1 MLHQGSQVS
10 FTVVRGSEALL
21 SSHCSGI
28 GPHPALTGESRV
40 FYRVALH
47 SFGVSQ
53 VATGTSGNL
62 SCCLRGVR
70 SSFNCVGYHGIPLES
85 LQGNRASSQV
95 ETGISGF
102 LCSCSRDL
110 RFPICFNR
118 WHHGLSRVEAWN
130 SVFLSRCKKGV
141 RIPVEFRQVTC
152 AFSRSATGES
162 DLPSGCEG
170 RLGISLE
177 LGQGNLALSR
187 VEREFIVLSTCGKKC
202 GVSLE
207 FQ

>member
-1 MLHQGSQVS
+1 MPSSAAPLFSGVLAHCLAFVFLHLS
-10 FTVVRGSEALL
+10 F
-21 SSHCSGI
+21 
-28 GPHPALTGESRV
+28 HPE
-40 FYRVALH
+40 
-47 SFGVSQ
+47 
-53 VATGTSGNL
+53 
-62 SCCLRGVR
+62 
-70 SSFNCVGYHGIPLES
+70 PL
-85 LQGNRASSQV
+85 GNRDCLWCSFVSLKSQV